1 MVRPPT
7 TTYNNSA
14 TNAYYDPYTK
24 SIRYTVDYSK
34 SNHADGVVVGGGAL
48 VGRIVDILP
57 VECHELFFDMPG
69 RVLMG
74 EIMEIVD
81 ADEVETKK
89 EVHPIV
95 EAPYQQLH
103 HLPPLPDITKPQQQQ
118 QPPPTT
124 TTTTITLSALL
135 QKSHTLLQNHK
146 HQSQTLL
153 KSHQLARR
161 SFLNTT
167 ASSTLDDRE
176 EILYELEKSQER
188 EWEELWERQERE
200 AGDLF
205 GEVLSDG
212 GLVVVKEVV
221 RVVEKSDG
229 QDVKQQQYQ
238 QREEGTEKPQDQL
251 IEQHD
256 ALTPSTAVSVSK
268 APVVEPIDDGLVDSA
283 TAPPPSTGIP
293 NNNTSEEKEEEQLR
307 RRKQQQ
313 PLDKA
318 TLDKQKAQDIKTLMR
333 NRSLGREERQK
344 QMAEIKER
352 YNASLALLEGK
363 DGGNARPIVVN
374 TTNNNSNGNHELQ
387 AVMKDRSLSR
397 EEKQKKLTEVKEKY
411 AAMKDG
417 EEGDERP
424 TVPNVAA
431 TSSASSRWNR
441 VAVASDRRTDGPKQ
455 DDESDESSE
464 AASMASSKSAGSN
477 ASRSSQEK
485 VTNAAS
491 RWNKAAIK
499 AVTSSYVA
507 GSIASS
513 HPSNSSFSVV
523 ETEDEVEE
531 KIESPRSPSTA
542 DRWNRASVKA
552 ATFGMISNSGGEL
565 NAESEEEEEYEE
577 ALKPA
582 TVLEPISDLND
593 ESNRSASVEFSE
605 DMKMEIKAVMRN
617 RALSRDE
624 RQRRVQE
631 IKDRYASEEAAAGDN
646 DEEQSQGDTSASS
659 VARAASAT
667 PVSSVARST
676 SVTPTPSGTQ
686 FPDAAASST
695 DETSSQTRHVTISEP
710 SSQNNSIRSSK
721 PVPDPLESAE
731 VNKTP
736 IKKLIKK
743 LEDSDESIT
752 VLKLDGRGKIKSSDW
767 ESLFEALE
775 VNNTLTHLS
784 MVKCG
789 LTDEVAVGLVLA
801 LVENETLVSLKLAT
815 NRGLTED
822 TGKGFVKVLGQSNST
837 LKKLDLARTRVS
849 KKSLEKIQEILDER
863 DEEKIKLKMQEER
876 QNKIKALLAVS
887 ASDEVQKRRISE
899 QLSERDSDDDL
910 GNDDELGGTLHSK
923 KSHKTNL
930 SMKSQKS
937 SRSLMS
943 AGSSKKSLGSKKS
956 KSRSK
961 SHRLSESDNSLK
973 SSGTGKGGGG
983 AGRGRGG
990 RRAGP
995 GGRGGRGGGNPSLR
1009 ASVTARQMATL
1020 GGDII
1025 SGVGADAKSMR
1036 EQRKM
1041 KGECEDCGQ
1050 KCFEKR
1056 MFKSTPLT
1064 IPNVVHEG
1072 RCLKCHPM

>member
-89 EVHPIV
+89 EV
-95 EAPYQQLH
+95 
-103 HLPPLPDITKPQQQQ
+103 
-118 QPPPTT
+118 
-124 TTTTITLSALL
+124 
-135 QKSHTLLQNHK
+135 
-146 HQSQTLL
+146 
-153 KSHQLARR
+153 
-161 SFLNTT
+161 
-167 ASSTLDDRE
+167 
-176 EILYELEKSQER
+176 LEKSQER

-374 TTNNNSNGNHELQ
+374 TTNNNSNGNHGKSVDEQRRLELQ

-464 AASMASSKSAGSN
+464 AASMASSKSAGSK

-565 NAESEEEEEYEE
+565 NAENEEEEEYEE

-667 PVSSVARST
+667 PVSSVARSTSATPTFSVARST